1 MTRREA
7 HSVRPISDDILI
19 VQIVPS
25 QRVEMEYHAH
35 LGGNDHVKW
44 NASNV
49 SILTG
54 TEGEVL

>member
-7 HSVRPISDDILI
+7 HSVRPISDDIPI

-35 LGGNDHVKW
+35 LGRV
-44 NASNV
+44 A
-49 SILTG
+49 TTQRG
-54 TEGEVL
+54 TPPMSPY